1 MLRGA
6 CSQNESGGIIN
17 TSRTSPINDHR
28 SPRYPQLRYR
38 SVGIFITIKIPQ
50 TSVLL
55 YENKILIS
63 RLSQSARMNAI
74 RFSSTPIQMVPH
86 FAVVETMELR
96 YIFVCI
102 FGDKQLSLG
111 IPRSCSWNDLL
122 GCLCICRYCLCHC
135 AVGLPLVRQGCRH

>member
-1 MLRGA
+1 VLRGA

-38 SVGIFITIKIPQ
+38 SVGTFITIKIPQ
-50 TSVLL
+50 TSVHLN
-55 YENKILIS
+55 ENRILVS
-63 RLSQSARMNAI
+63 RLPRSARMNAI
-74 RFSSTPIQMVPH
+74 RFSSTPIQVVPH
-86 FAVVETMELR
+86 IAVVVTIGLK

-111 IPRSCSWNDLL
+111 IQCSWSLVDLL
-122 GCLCICRYCLCHC
+122 DCLCICSCFCHC